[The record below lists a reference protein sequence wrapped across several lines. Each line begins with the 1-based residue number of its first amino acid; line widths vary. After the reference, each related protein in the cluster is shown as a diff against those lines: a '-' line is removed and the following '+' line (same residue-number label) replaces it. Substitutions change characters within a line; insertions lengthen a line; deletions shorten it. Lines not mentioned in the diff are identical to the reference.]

1 MRIFQYVRRAHP
13 GRRTLLVRLEKGS
26 RGLGFSIAGGRGSP
40 HIPGD
45 DGIFIT
51 QIGPGGAASV
61 GGQLHVG
68 DRLVAVNNTSV
79 YIAVY

>member
-1 MRIFQYVRRAHP
+1 MRRAHP
-13 GRRTLLVRLEKGS
+13 GRRAILARLEKGS

-51 QIGPGGAASV
+51 QISAGGAAAV
-61 GGQLHVG
+61 CGKLYVG
-68 DRLVAVNNTSV
+68 DRIVAVNNTSV
-79 YIAVY
+79 CWMRIE